1 MIRARLRMVFA
12 RLMKDGIIVG
22 VICVACAVI
31 IAAISKESGNLFVN
45 LVFSL
50 TIGGIAWL
58 LIDGS
63 RLLFWGTDVRPP
75 RFAFFA
81 IVLGAVPVAQF
92 GGSMLA
98 ARMTGVGTV
107 SLGELIAGPS
117 NRMLLF
123 TLIMTGAAAFIL
135 HHRDCRIRAEA
146 EAAHEK
152 ARAETEARQALQA
165 QLQLLQA
172 QIEPHMLFNTLAN
185 LQGLIGIDPERAQL
199 MLDQLI
205 VYLRASLSSSRAE
218 RTTLGREFALMEA
231 YLGLMS
237 VRMGARLAYTFD
249 LPEALRE
256 ASVPPMLLQP
266 MVENAIMHGLEPKV
280 QGGHVLVSAAC
291 DGDNLVLSVADNG
304 LGLAAGSA
312 KAGTHLG
319 VANTRARLAA
329 LFGAAATLTLEANS
343 PAGAVARLVLPM
355 ERTCGNK

>member
-1 MIRARLRMVFA
+1 MPLPARLRMVLA
-12 RLMKDGIIVG
+12 RLMKDGIVVG

-31 IAAISKESGNLFVN
+31 IAAISRESGNLFVN
-45 LVFSL
+45 LVYSL

-63 RLLFWGTDVRPP
+63 RLLFWGEDVRPP
-75 RFAFFA
+75 RVAFFA
-81 IVLGAVPVAQF
+81 IVLAAVPVAQF

-98 ARMTGVGTV
+98 ARMTGVGTF
-107 SLGELIAGPS
+107 SLGELVAGS
-117 NRMLLF
+117 ANRMLLF
-123 TLIMTGAAAFIL
+123 TLIMTSAAAFIL

-146 EAAHEK
+146 EAAHER

-185 LQGLIGIDPERAQL
+185 LQGLISIDPERAQI

-218 RTTLGREFALMEA
+218 RTTLGREFSLMDA
-231 YLGLMS
+231 YLGLMA
-237 VRMGARLAYTFD
+237 VRMGARLRYTLD
-249 LPEALRE
+249 LPETLRE
-256 ASVPPMLLQP
+256 AAVPPMLLQP

-280 QGGHVLVSAAC
+280 QGGQVVVSAAR
-291 DGDNLVLSVADNG
+291 DGDKLVLTVADDG
-304 LGLAAGSA
+304 LGLGAESA
-312 KAGTHLG
+312 KASTHLG

-329 LFGAAATLTLEANS
+329 LFGAAATLTLDANT
-343 PAGAVARLVLPM
+343 PAGAIARLVLPM
-355 ERTCGNK
+355 EST